1 MASKL
6 PTRPLEPGGEFRRPR
21 VKNHKHLDFIRGLP
35 CVICKNITTQF
46 PSEAAHI
53 RFSEIRHGKRAVGA
67 GEKPDDRWVLP
78 LCAEHHREQHSTSES
93 LWWKEQGIDP
103 HVVAALLYSHSVS
116 DDVRGALAVIRF
128 AGTY

>member
-6 PTRPLEPGGEFRRPR
+6 PTRPIEPGGEFRRPR
-21 VKNHKHLDFIRGLP
+21 VKNHKHLDFIRSLP
-35 CVICKNITTQF
+35 CVICHKAGI
-46 PSEAAHI
+46 SEAAHI

-93 LWWKEQGIDP
+93 LWWKTQGIDP
-103 HVVAALLYSHSVS
+103 HVVAALLYSHSAA
-116 DDVRGALAVIRF
+116 DDQRGALAVIQF
-128 AGTY
+128 ATSF